1 MIYQEYEKGIK
12 SSIYS
17 LNVSGDSN
25 EGSNEGSKEREMT
38 PEARTSLLI
47 YWYES
52 MLYEID

>member
-1 MIYQEYEKGIK
+1 MMYQEYEKGYK
-12 SSIYS
+12 SSIYL

-25 EGSNEGSKEREMT
+25 EGSKEREMT
-38 PEARTSLLI
+38 SEARTSLLI